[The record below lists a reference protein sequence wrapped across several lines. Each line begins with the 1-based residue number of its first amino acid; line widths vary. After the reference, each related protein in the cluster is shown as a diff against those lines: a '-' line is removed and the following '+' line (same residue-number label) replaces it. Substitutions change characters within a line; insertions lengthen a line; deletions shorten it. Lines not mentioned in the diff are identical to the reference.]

1 MERPGFPTMLRR
13 ALRKRCPRCGEA
25 GIFRSFGE
33 LHDRC
38 PTCGLRF
45 EREQGYWVGSMIINT
60 IVTFGLI
67 LCVLVGGIVLF
78 WPDVAWTGLLVATV
92 AVAGLT
98 PILFHPFS
106 RTVWMAIEMSYHPSD
121 ESDDG

>member
-1 MERPGFPTMLRR
+1 MLGR
-13 ALRKRCPRCGEA
+13 ALRKRCPRCGGA

-33 LHDRC
+33 LHVRC

-60 IVTFGLI
+60 IVTFGL
-67 LCVLVGGIVLF
+67 LLFVLVGGIVVF
-78 WPDVAWTGLLVATV
+78 WPDVAWTGLFIATV

-98 PILFHPFS
+98 PVLFHPFS
-106 RTVWMAIEMSYHPSD
+106 RTVWMAIEMSYHPV
-121 ESDDG
+121 EENDGV